1 MGRYLKAAFLATLH
15 LPLLGN
21 IPVNLFA
28 FAGCMILGFGHPGFW
43 LLGLGLETAYLFSLA
58 TNSRFRRAVDART
71 EMKNL
76 QEAESKR
83 RILIEKLNSSARKKL
98 DAAELKS
105 RRILQTLRDHEAEEY
120 VILGNVEALNKL
132 IWVYIKLLFA
142 RTILES
148 AGPISAVDSALQE
161 QFESLRLE
169 VEDESIPITVR
180 QSKKATL
187 EILEKRLE
195 NASRRKNSWR
205 EIESDLERIEA
216 QLDLGLENAAIRDRE
231 QAVDFDLD
239 LASHLM
245 DPTIFGDSVSDFE
258 DVDALY
264 NLQKKPEKEEA
275 IRKRDEIP
283 PRVRD

>member
-28 FAGCMILGFGHPGFW
+28 FVGCMILGFGHPGFW

-58 TNSRFRRAVDART
+58 TNPRFRRAIDTQV

-76 QEAESKR
+76 QGAEVKR
-83 RILIEKLNSSARKKL
+83 RNLIEKLNSAARKKL
-98 DAAELKS
+98 EAAEAKS
-105 RRILQTLRDHEAEEY
+105 RQILQTLRDHEAEEY
-120 VILGNVEALNKL
+120 VVLGNVEALNKL

-148 AGPISAVDSALQE
+148 AGSASATDSALQT
-161 QFESLRLE
+161 QLESLQRE
-169 VEDESIPITVR
+169 VSDEGIPITVR
-180 QSKKATL
+180 QSKLATL

-195 NASRRKNSWR
+195 NVARRRHSWR

-231 QAVDFDLD
+231 HAVDFDLD

-245 DPTIFGDSVSDFE
+245 DSNIFGDSVSDFA

-264 NLQKKPEKEEA
+264 KIPHKTEKNETKA
-275 IRKRDEIP
+275 QRDQP
-283 PRVRD
+283 SRVRE

>member
-58 TNSRFRRAVDART
+58 TNARFRRAIDTQV
-71 EMKNL
+71 EVQSL
-76 QEAESKR
+76 QSGEAKR
-83 RILIEKLNSSARKKL
+83 RILIEKLNSAARKKF
-98 DAAELKS
+98 DAAEGKS
-105 RRILQTLRDHEAEEY
+105 RRILQTLRDHEAEEF

-132 IWVYIKLLFA
+132 MLVYIKLLFG

-148 AGPISAVDSALQE
+148 AGSTSTPDGALQDQADSLRRDSSDESVPIS
-161 QFESLRLE
+161 
-169 VEDESIPITVR
+169 VR
-180 QSKKATL
+180 QSKRATL
-187 EILEKRLE
+187 EILEKRIE
-195 NASRRKNSWR
+195 NVARRKQTMR

-216 QLDLGLENAAIRDRE
+216 QLDLGLENAAIRSRE

-239 LASHLM
+239 LASQLM
-245 DPTIFGDSVSDFE
+245 DTSIFGDSVSDFA

-264 NLQKKPEKEEA
+264 EMPRKEEESSSE
-275 IRKRDEIP
+275 KRDQAN
-283 PRVRD
+283 RVRE